1 MFVLLLEDARDAL
14 CLLGWRQGAR
24 SRRDDAADSAAGGES
39 RGDAQ
44 PLHDVTLRVDALLLL
59 KVKHRLVS
67 TFDKSVRS
75 HAKTKYSTL

>member
-1 MFVLLLEDARDAL
+1 MFVLLLEDACDAL
-14 CLLGWRQGAR
+14 RLLGWRQGAR
-24 SRRDDAADSAAGGES
+24 SRRDAADSASSGES

-44 PLHDVTLRVDALLLL
+44 TLHDVTLRVDALLLL